1 MESNSDRFCTL
12 FSTLY
17 QLTLSPLCVFE
28 IEMQTSLITHYFK
41 LTIKSLRNRG
51 SILCMLLFRN
61 IWHSEPSKL
70 PAMSTT
76 LLLLFILT
84 TLAHFPHANP
94 HCPPSSC
101 GVIRNISYPFRLKSD
116 SSHCGHRILT
126 CHHNLT
132 SIFLDSRNYYVKA
145 IDYQNSTIRLVDAS
159 LNYDNICSFP
169 ISTVHYRY
177 FSNDSDYSYYI
188 PINYNSTYRYDY
200 KATPINLMSCPNPM
214 KNSSL
219 YTNISTKC
227 SRMNDRPYLYIKV
240 GRMRASE
247 VQDLCRLDHI
257 AMTSWEFHDLK
268 NVSLSE
274 IHHSL
279 LYGFELTFCNDCGP
293 WPSPFWWDLLLH
305 PIALLIIGL
314 LCAMVGPPIFT
325 IFGIGPV
332 SLGLYQTLSF
342 FGDRIISPLV
352 AGDDVFPS
360 AQECIEFV
368 IELIIMLPRVILF
381 PVAMWL
387 LIKKFRRRHRSMY
400 ARIESF
406 LRSDNQLTP
415 IRYSYS
421 DIKKMTGGF
430 QDKLGEGGYGSVYKG
445 KLRSGFHVTVKLLGK
460 SGGSGQDFM
469 NEIATIGRIHHVNV
483 VKLVGYCAHG
493 SKRALIYDFM
503 PNGSL
508 EKYLFNRDKTISLS
522 WDTKFEIAVGVA
534 RGIEYLHRGC
544 DVQILHFDIKPHNIL
559 LDDNFIPKI
568 SDFGLAKFFST
579 GKTTVTMTAARG
591 TIGYVAPELISRS
604 IGAVSYKADVY
615 SFGMLLMEMVSLKKD
630 LIGNN
635 DDSSQYFPYWIYDY
649 FNLGKDIEVVNG
661 GDDASWR
668 KFGRKM
674 TIVALWCI
682 QMCPDHRPSMNKVL
696 EMLEGDVDRLNI
708 PEYPSQSIQ
717 TAVDQTCSTDSVP
730 LLEHDDA
737 SPSVE
742 IIVEELQSLS

>member
-1 MESNSDRFCTL
+1 
-12 FSTLY
+12 
-17 QLTLSPLCVFE
+17 
-28 IEMQTSLITHYFK
+28 
-41 LTIKSLRNRG
+41 
-51 SILCMLLFRN
+51 
-61 IWHSEPSKL
+61 
-70 PAMSTT
+70 MSTT
-76 LLLLFILT
+76 LLLFILA
-84 TLAHFPHANP
+84 TLDHFSHAKP
-94 HCPPSSC
+94 LCTPSC
-101 GVIRNISYPFRLKSD
+101 GVIRNISYPSRLKSD
-116 SSHCGHRILT
+116 SSHCGYLILT
-126 CHHNLT
+126 CRHNLT
-132 SIFLDSRNYYVKA
+132 SIFLDSRNFYVKA
-145 IDYQNSTIRLVDAS
+145 IDYQNSTIRVADAS

-169 ISTVHYRY
+169 ISSTYSNFE
-177 FSNDSDYSYYI
+177 FSDDSDYSYY
-188 PINYNSTYRYDY
+188 NYE
-200 KATPINLMSCPNPM
+200 ATNLMSCPNPM

-219 YTNISTKC
+219 YTNISTNC
-227 SRMNDRPYLYIKV
+227 SRMNDRSYSYIKVGRMSASEKSTTLSCMDLNSPSATTADHGLLPSGRV

-368 IELIIMLPRVILF
+368 IGALPCLKLIIMLPRVILF

>member
-1 MESNSDRFCTL
+1 
-12 FSTLY
+12 
-17 QLTLSPLCVFE
+17 
-28 IEMQTSLITHYFK
+28 
-41 LTIKSLRNRG
+41 
-51 SILCMLLFRN
+51 
-61 IWHSEPSKL
+61 
-70 PAMSTT
+70 MSTT

-84 TLAHFPHANP
+84 TLAHFSHANP
-94 HCPPSSC
+94 PCPPSSC
-101 GVIRNISYPFRLKSD
+101 GVIRNISYPFLLKGDPSN
-116 SSHCGHRILT
+116 CGHHILT

-132 SIFLDSRNYYVKA
+132 SISLNSRNFYVKA
-145 IDYQNSTIRLVDAS
+145 IDYQISTIRVADAS
-159 LNYDNICSFP
+159 LNNHNICSFP
-169 ISTVHYRY
+169 ISSTYY
-177 FSNDSDYSYYI
+177 FSDDSHYSYSI
-188 PINYNSTYRYDY
+188 PSYSTYPFDY
-200 KATPINLMSCPNPM
+200 KATRINLMSCPNPM
-214 KNSSL
+214 KNPSL
-219 YTNISTKC
+219 FTNISTKC
-227 SRMNDRPYLYIKV
+227 SRMNDRSYSYIKV
-240 GRMRASE
+240 GHMNASE
-247 VQDLCRLDHI
+247 VPHLCGLDLI
-257 AMTSWEFHDLK
+257 AMTSWHFHDLK

-293 WPSPFWWDLLLH
+293 WSASFWEVVLHPALLLILGMICAVIGH
-305 PIALLIIGL
+305 PIFPLFGIAALSMGLFLTLPLYYNIFIQYGYGLSPAQIGIASVIGL
-314 LCAMVGPPIFT
+314 LCAVISPPIF
-325 IFGIGPV
+325 ILFGIAALSTALLHPFLLEYGIITPARYNI
-332 SLGLYQTLSF
+332 LADYGQGLE
-342 FGDRIISPLV
+342 LV
-352 AGDDVFPS
+352 IV
-360 AQECIEFV
+360 
-368 IELIIMLPRVILF
+368 LIILLPRFILF

-387 LIKKFRRRHRSMY
+387 LIKKFRIRHRSVY
-400 ARIESF
+400 TRIESF

-445 KLRSGFHVTVKLLGK
+445 KLRSGFHVAVKLLGK

-483 VKLVGYCAHG
+483 VNLVGYCAHG

-559 LDDNFIPKI
+559 LDDDFIPKI

-579 GKTTVTMTAARG
+579 DKTTVTMTAARG

-635 DDSSQYFPYWIYDY
+635 DNSSQYFPNWIYDY
-649 FNLGKDIEVVNG
+649 FNQGKDIEVVNS
-661 GDDASWR
+661 GDDENYDDSWR
-668 KFGRKM
+668 KYGRKM

-696 EMLEGDVDRLNI
+696 EMLEGDVERLKVPN
-708 PEYPSQSIQ
+708 YPSQSTQIV
-717 TAVDQTCSTDSVP
+717 VDQTCSTDSVS
-730 LLEHDDA
+730 LLEHEDA
-737 SPSVE
+737 STSVE
-742 IIVEELQSLS
+742 IIVE

>member
-1 MESNSDRFCTL
+1 
-12 FSTLY
+12 
-17 QLTLSPLCVFE
+17 
-28 IEMQTSLITHYFK
+28 
-41 LTIKSLRNRG
+41 
-51 SILCMLLFRN
+51 
-61 IWHSEPSKL
+61 
-70 PAMSTT
+70 MSTT

-84 TLAHFPHANP
+84 TLAHFSHANP
-94 HCPPSSC
+94 PCPPSSC
-101 GVIRNISYPFRLKSD
+101 GVIRNISYPFLLKGDPSN
-116 SSHCGHRILT
+116 CGHHILT

-132 SIFLDSRNYYVKA
+132 SISLNSRNFYVKA
-145 IDYQNSTIRLVDAS
+145 IDYQNSTIRVADAS

-169 ISTVHYRY
+169 ISSTYYNYR
-177 FSNDSDYSYYI
+177 FSDDSDYSYYI
-188 PINYNSTYRYDY
+188 PINYNSTYPYDY

-227 SRMNDRPYLYIKV
+227 SRMNDRSYSYIKV
-240 GRMRASE
+240 GRMSASE
-247 VQDLCRLDHI
+247 VPHLCGLDLI
-257 AMTSWEFHDLK
+257 AMTSWEFHDHK

-279 LYGFELTFCNDCGP
+279 LYGFELTFCKDCRADLLSGL
-293 WPSPFWWDLLLH
+293 SFWWGMLCAVIGP
-305 PIALLIIGL
+305 PIFTLFGIAALSTGLFLTWYLYNHISIQYGYGLSPAQIGIASVIGL
-314 LCAMVGPPIFT
+314 LCAVISPPIF
-325 IFGIGPV
+325 ILFGIAALSTALLQPFLLEYGITIPPRYNI
-332 SLGLYQTLSF
+332 LADYGQGLEL
-342 FGDRIISPLV
+342 
-352 AGDDVFPS
+352 
-360 AQECIEFV
+360 V
-368 IELIIMLPRVILF
+368 IELIILLPRFILF

-400 ARIESF
+400 TRIESF

-445 KLRSGFHVTVKLLGK
+445 KLRSGFHVAVKLLGK
-460 SGGSGQDFM
+460 SRGSGQDFM

-559 LDDNFIPKI
+559 LDDDFIPKI

-579 GKTTVTMTAARG
+579 DKTTVTMTAARG

-635 DDSSQYFPYWIYDY
+635 DNSSQYFPNWIYDY
-649 FNLGKDIEVVNG
+649 FNQGKDIEVVNS
-661 GDDASWR
+661 GDDENYDDSWR
-668 KFGRKM
+668 KYGRKM

-696 EMLEGDVDRLNI
+696 EMLEGDVERLKVPN
-708 PEYPSQSIQ
+708 YPSQSTQIV
-717 TAVDQTCSTDSVP
+717 VDQTCSTDSVS
-730 LLEHDDA
+730 LLEHEDA
-737 SPSVE
+737 STSVE
-742 IIVEELQSLS
+742 IIVE

>member
-1 MESNSDRFCTL
+1 
-12 FSTLY
+12 
-17 QLTLSPLCVFE
+17 
-28 IEMQTSLITHYFK
+28 
-41 LTIKSLRNRG
+41 
-51 SILCMLLFRN
+51 MLLFRN

-305 PIALLIIGL
+305 PIALLII
-314 LCAMVGPPIFT
+314 
-325 IFGIGPV
+325 
-332 SLGLYQTLSF
+332 
-342 FGDRIISPLV
+342 
-352 AGDDVFPS
+352 
-360 AQECIEFV
+360 
-368 IELIIMLPRVILF
+368 ELIIMLPRVILF

-400 ARIESF
+400 ARIES
-406 LRSDNQLTP
+406 
-415 IRYSYS
+415 
-421 DIKKMTGGF
+421 
-430 QDKLGEGGYGSVYKG
+430 
-445 KLRSGFHVTVKLLGK
+445 
-460 SGGSGQDFM
+460 
-469 NEIATIGRIHHVNV
+469 
-483 VKLVGYCAHG
+483 
-493 SKRALIYDFM
+493 
-503 PNGSL
+503 
-508 EKYLFNRDKTISLS
+508 
-522 WDTKFEIAVGVA
+522 
-534 RGIEYLHRGC
+534 
-544 DVQILHFDIKPHNIL
+544 
-559 LDDNFIPKI
+559 
-568 SDFGLAKFFST
+568 
-579 GKTTVTMTAARG
+579 KTTVTMTAARG

-742 IIVEELQSLS
+742 IIVEELQSLSVMCSGKPSGIHHLWIRSFAAVKVGSGSYTYLLPGALDFYAARLQTYLLPAFILSTIIYASRVFTFPLVVRLLIYKFRTRRLSLHEDIESFLQSDNKLSPIRYSYSGLKKMTKSFRNKLGQGGYGSVYKGKLRSGHDVAVKLLGKSGGKGLDFMNEIATIGRIHHVNVIKLAGYCAHGSKLALVFDFMTNGSL